1 VVDDAATARP
11 PRVDIAGDVPGPTPD
26 YNTRLSER
34 RASAIRRLLEREY
47 PSLTGHIHDTGVG
60 DSAPVADNH
69 TTAGRRV
76 NRRVDITLVER

>member
-1 VVDDAATARP
+1 
-11 PRVDIAGDVPGPTPD
+11 DVPGPTPD

-69 TTAGRRV
+69 TTAGRRA